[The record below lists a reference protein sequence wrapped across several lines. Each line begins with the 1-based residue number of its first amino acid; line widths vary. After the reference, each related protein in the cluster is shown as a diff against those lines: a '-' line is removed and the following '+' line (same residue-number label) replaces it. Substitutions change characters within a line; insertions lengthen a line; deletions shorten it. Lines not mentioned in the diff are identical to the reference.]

1 MSKQV
6 VVVGGG
12 VIGLL
17 TAFNLAAKV
26 GQVVVCDQGEVG
38 RESSWAGGGIVSP
51 LYPWRYSPAV
61 TALAHWS
68 QDFYPQLGERLFAS
82 TGVDPEVHTTG
93 LYWLDLDDE
102 AEALAWAERE
112 QRPLSAVDIS
122 AAYDAVP
129 VLGPGFKR
137 AIYMA
142 GVANVR
148 NPRLVKSLK
157 AALLALPN
165 VTLRE
170 HCQITGFAEQ
180 GGRVTGVQTA
190 DGVLAADEVVLSA
203 GAWSG
208 DLLRTLGLELPVE
221 PVKGQM
227 ILFKCAEDFL
237 PSMVLAKGRY
247 AIPRR
252 DGHILVG
259 STLEHAGYDK
269 TPTEEALESL
279 KASAVE
285 LLPELEGA
293 TVVAHWA
300 GLRPGS
306 PEGIPYIGPVPG
318 HAGLWLNCG
327 HYRNGLVLAPA
338 SCQLFTD
345 LLTGAEPIIDPA
357 RGLKTVEQG
366 AATSVLLAASP
377 LVEGVGGRYFENCNE
392 AVRVDRRGG
401 PGTGGVAPYA
411 LDPANA
417 QRLWEL
423 SLQWTDA

>member
-1 MSKQV
+1 MSKRV

-17 TAFNLAAKV
+17 TAYNLAAKV
-26 GQVVVCDQGEVG
+26 THVTVCDQGEVG

-51 LYPWRYSPAV
+51 LYPWRYSAAV

-68 QDFYPQLGERLFAS
+68 QDFYPQLAERLFAD

-93 LYWLDLDDE
+93 LYWLDLEDQ
-102 AEALAWAERE
+102 AEALSWAER
-112 QRPLSAVDIS
+112 QGRPMSRVDIS
-122 AAYDAVP
+122 AVHDAVP
-129 VLGPGFKR
+129 ALGPGFKE
-137 AIYMA
+137 AIYLA

-170 HCQITGFAEQ
+170 HCQITGFIHEN
-180 GGRVTGVQTA
+180 GRVAGVGTATGAVPA
-190 DGVLAADEVVLSA
+190 DDVVLSA

-208 DLLRTLGLELPVE
+208 DLLRTLGIELPVQ

-237 PSMVLAKGRY
+237 SRMVLAKGRY

-269 TPTEEALESL
+269 TPTDDALQSL

-285 LLPELEGA
+285 LLPELAQAQLVG
-293 TVVAHWA
+293 HWA

-306 PEGIPYIGPVPG
+306 PEGIPYIGPVQG
-318 HAGLWLNCG
+318 HEGLWLNCG

-338 SCQLFTD
+338 SCQLLTD
-345 LLTGAEPIIDPA
+345 LLTGAAPVIDPA
-357 RGLKTVEQG
+357 
-366 AATSVLLAASP
+366 
-377 LVEGVGGRYFENCNE
+377 
-392 AVRVDRRGG
+392 
-401 PGTGGVAPYA
+401 PYA
-411 LDPANA
+411 PEG
-417 QRLWEL
+417 RIG
-423 SLQWTDA
+423 

>member
-6 VVVGGG
+6 VIVGGG

-17 TAFNLAAKV
+17 TAFNLAGEV
-26 GQVVVCDQGEVG
+26 DQVVVCDKGG
-38 RESSWAGGGIVSP
+38 LGGESSWAGGGIVSP

-68 QDFYPQLGERLFAS
+68 QDFYPQLGDRLHAA
-82 TGVDPEVHTTG
+82 TGIDPQVHVTG

-102 AEALAWAERE
+102 AEALAWAGRE
-112 QRPLSAVDIS
+112 GRPLSKVAV
-122 AAYDAVP
+122 AEAYSAVP
-129 VLGPGFKR
+129 VLGPGF
-137 AIYMA
+137 ASAVYMA

-148 NPRLVKSLK
+148 NPRLLKSLK
-157 AALLALPN
+157 AALQKLPN
-165 VTLRE
+165 VILKE
-170 HCQITGFAEQ
+170 HCPVTGFIREGERIA
-180 GGRVTGVQTA
+180 GVETVE
-190 DGVLAADEVVLSA
+190 GVIAADEVVLTA

-208 DLLRTLGLELPVE
+208 DLLRPLGFELPVV

-269 TPTEEALESL
+269 TPTDEALDSL
-279 KASAVE
+279 RASAIE
-285 LLPELEGA
+285 LVPALAGAELAG
-293 TVVAHWA
+293 HWA

-306 PEGIPYIGPVPG
+306 PEGVPYIGRVPG
-318 HAGLWLNCG
+318 CEGLWLNCG

-338 SCQLFTD
+338 SCQLFSD
-345 LLTGAEPIIDPA
+345 LLAGREPIIDPA
-357 RGLKTVEQG
+357 
-366 AATSVLLAASP
+366 
-377 LVEGVGGRYFENCNE
+377 
-392 AVRVDRRGG
+392 
-401 PGTGGVAPYA
+401 PYA
-411 LDPANA
+411 P
-417 QRLWEL
+417 QGRLQAL
-423 SLQWTDA
+423 

>member
-1 MSKQV
+1 MAKQQQV
-6 VVVGGG
+6 VIVGGG

-17 TAFNLAAKV
+17 TAFNLASAGQQVVLLERSNV
-26 GQVVVCDQGEVG
+26 GQ
-38 RESSWAGGGIVSP
+38 ESSWAGGGIVSP

-68 QDFYPQLGERLFAS
+68 QDFYPQLAERLFAT

-102 AEALAWAERE
+102 AEALAWARRE

-122 AAYDAVP
+122 VAHDAVP
-129 VLGPGFKR
+129 VLGGGFSR

-142 GVANVR
+142 DVANVR

-157 AALLALPN
+157 AALSALST
-165 VTLRE
+165 VTIHE
-170 HCQITGFAEQ
+170 HCEVSGFIRE
-180 GGRVTGVQTA
+180 GERVLGVQTSLGEIRG
-190 DGVLAADEVVLSA
+190 DQVVLAA

-208 DLLRTLGLELPVE
+208 ELLKSLGLALPVE

-227 ILFKCAEDFL
+227 ILYKCASDFL
-237 PSMVLAKGRY
+237 SCMVLAKGRY

-252 DGHILVG
+252 DGHILIG
-259 STLEHAGYDK
+259 STLEHEGFDK
-269 TPTEEALESL
+269 TPTASALESL
-279 KASAVE
+279 KASAIE
-285 LLPELEGA
+285 LIPALAQAE
-293 TVVAHWA
+293 VVGHWA

-318 HAGLWLNCG
+318 LEGLWLNCG

-345 LLTGAEPIIDPA
+345 LMLGREPIIDPA
-357 RGLKTVEQG
+357 
-366 AATSVLLAASP
+366 
-377 LVEGVGGRYFENCNE
+377 
-392 AVRVDRRGG
+392 
-401 PGTGGVAPYA
+401 PYA
-411 LDPANA
+411 PSG
-417 QRLWEL
+417 RI
-423 SLQWTDA
+423 

>member
-1 MSKQV
+1 MNKQV

-17 TAFNLAAKV
+17 TALNLAAKV
-26 GQVVVCDQGEVG
+26 ERVVVCDQGEVG

-68 QDFYPQLGERLFAS
+68 QAFYPQLGERLFAS
-82 TGVDPEVHTTG
+82 TGVDPEVHVTG
-93 LYWLDLDDE
+93 LYWLDLEDE
-102 AEALAWAERE
+102 AEALAWAVRE
-112 QRPLSAVDIS
+112 QRPLTAVDIS

-129 VLGPGFKR
+129 GLGAGFTR
-137 AIYMA
+137 AIFMA

-157 AALLALPN
+157 AALAALPN

-170 HCQITGFAEQ
+170 HCQITGFAQ
-180 GGRVTGVQTA
+180 QDGCISGVHTA
-190 DGVLAADEVVLSA
+190 DGLLEADDVVLSA

-208 DLLRTLGLELPVE
+208 DLLATLGLTLPVE

-227 ILFKCAEDFL
+227 ILYKCAEDFL

-252 DGHILVG
+252 DGHILIG

-269 TPTEEALESL
+269 TPTEQALESL

-285 LLPELEGA
+285 LLPGLADA
-293 TVVAHWA
+293 TPVAHWA

-306 PEGIPYIGPVPG
+306 PEGVPYIGPVPG

-338 SCQLFTD
+338 SCQLFVD
-345 LLTGAEPIIDPA
+345 LLTGVEPIIDP
-357 RGLKTVEQG
+357 T
-366 AATSVLLAASP
+366 
-377 LVEGVGGRYFENCNE
+377 
-392 AVRVDRRGG
+392 
-401 PGTGGVAPYA
+401 PYA
-411 LDPANA
+411 PAG
-417 QRLWEL
+417 RL
-423 SLQWTDA
+423 A